1 MVGLPSSVLASGL
14 PSSVFRLP
22 FPTVSFPE
30 YHQYD
35 ALGLA
40 DLIRRGEISA
50 GEVLEA
56 AIDTIESHN
65 PLLNAVIFK
74 LYDRARAR
82 VSRGLPTGPFT
93 GVPFLLK
100 DLGLAYRAAPLT
112 NGSRSMATFVPTYN
126 ATLADRFQ
134 AAGLVVLGKT
144 NTPEFGLAPV
154 CEPEL
159 FGKTSNPWNPART
172 TGGSSGGAAA
182 AVASG
187 MVPMAHASDGGGSI
201 RIPASANALFGLKPT
216 RGRNPS
222 GPVEGEAWFGLSGG
236 HAITRSVR
244 DSAALLDATH
254 GPEPGDPY
262 AAPAVA
268 RPFIEEVSTPPG
280 SLWIALTTEPLFEA
294 AVDPDCRVAVHET
307 GRLLESL
314 GHRVSYVEVPI
325 QRQAWSEAFLTLAAG
340 NAAAL
345 IPIAAELGGKSAPDP
360 SDFELATWIL
370 GQVGRKLGADRMALA
385 MRETR
390 LAGRAMARF
399 HQEFDV
405 LVTPTLARVPWAHGD
420 LSPSAL
426 ETRLMEGLR
435 RAPVGPALMV
445 LFRQLGARILEPI
458 PNTALFNMT
467 GQPAM
472 SVPLHWS
479 SEGLPVGV
487 QFVGRFGEES
497 TLLRLAGQLE
507 QARPWF
513 DRTAPIF
520 GQKPLG

>member
-1 MVGLPSSVLASGL
+1 M
-14 PSSVFRLP
+14 
-22 FPTVSFPE
+22 SFSE
-30 YHQYD
+30 YHRYD

-40 DLIRRGEISA
+40 ELIRKGAATAAEA
-50 GEVLEA
+50 LAA
-56 AIDTIESHN
+56 AIETIERHN
-65 PLLNAVIFK
+65 SVINAVVYK
-74 LYDRARAR
+74 MYDRAYAR
-82 VSRGLPTGPFT
+82 VSRGLPEGPFT

-112 NGSRSMATFVPTYN
+112 NGSRSMANFVPNYN
-126 ATLADRFQ
+126 GTLADRYE
-134 AAGLVVLGKT
+134 AAGLVIMGKS
-144 NTPEFGLAPV
+144 NTPEFGMAPV

-159 FGKTSNPWNPART
+159 HGRTSNPWNPART
-172 TGGSSGGAAA
+172 SGGSSGGAAA

-187 MVPMAHASDGGGSI
+187 MVPMAHASDGGGSF
-201 RIPASANALFGLKPT
+201 RIPASVNGLFGLKPT

-222 GPVEGEAWFGLSGG
+222 GPVEGESWFGLSGG

-254 GPEPGDPY
+254 GPEAGDPY
-262 AAPAVA
+262 AAPPVE
-268 RPFIEEVSTPPG
+268 RPFIEEVSTPPA
-280 SLWIALTTEPLFEA
+280 SLWIALTVDPLFEA
-294 AVDPDCRVAVHET
+294 EVDEDCRVAVHET

-314 GHRVSYVEVPI
+314 GHRVSYVEVPV
-325 QRQAWSEAFLTLAAG
+325 QRQVWSEAFLTLAAG
-340 NAAAL
+340 DAAAL
-345 IPIAAELGGKSAPDP
+345 IPLAAEMGGKSAPDP
-360 SDFELATWIL
+360 ADFELATWIL
-370 GQVGRKLGADRMALA
+370 GQVGGKLSAERMALA
-385 MRETR
+385 WRETR

-405 LVTPTLARVPWAHGD
+405 LVTPTLARVPWPHGA
-420 LSPSAL
+420 LSPTKV

-435 RAPVGPALMV
+435 RAPVGKALMM
-445 LFRQLGARILEPI
+445 LFHQLGARILEPI

-472 SVPLHWS
+472 SVPLHWTDD
-479 SEGLPVGV
+479 GLPVGV

-497 TLLRLAGQLE
+497 TLFRLAGQLE

-520 GQKPLG
+520 G

>member
-1 MVGLPSSVLASGL
+1 M
-14 PSSVFRLP
+14 P
-22 FPTVSFPE
+22 FSD

-40 DLIRRGEISA
+40 ELIRKGETTA
-50 GEVLEA
+50 AEVLEA

-65 PLLNAVIFK
+65 PLLNAVVFK
-74 LYDRARAR
+74 LYERAQAR
-82 VSRGLPTGPFT
+82 VARGLPEGPFT

-112 NGSRSMATFVPTYN
+112 NGSRSMASFVPNYN
-126 ATLADRFQ
+126 ATLADRFE
-134 AAGLVVLGKT
+134 AAGLLVIGKT

-154 CEPEL
+154 CEPVL
-159 FGKTSNPWNPART
+159 HGKTSNPWNPART
-172 TGGSSGGAAA
+172 AGGSSGGAAA

-201 RIPASANALFGLKPT
+201 RIPASANGLFGLKPT

-262 AAPAVA
+262 AAPPVG
-268 RPFIEEVSTPPG
+268 RPFLDEVSSPPG
-280 SLWIALTTEPLFEA
+280 SLWIALTAEPLFEA
-294 AVDPDCRVAVHET
+294 EVEADCRIAVHET

-345 IPIAAELGGKSAPDP
+345 IPLAAEMGGKSGPDP
-360 SDFELATWIL
+360 ADFELATWIL
-370 GQVGRKLGADRMALA
+370 GQVGHKLGSDRMALA

-390 LAGRAMARF
+390 LAGRAMGRF
-399 HQEFDV
+399 HKEFDV
-405 LVTPTLARVPWAHGD
+405 LVTPTLARVPWPHGD
-420 LSPSAL
+420 LNPSAV

-435 RAPVGPALMV
+435 RAPLGRALMM
-445 LFRQLGARILEPI
+445 LFRQLGARILEAI

-472 SVPLHWS
+472 SVPLHWT
-479 SEGLPVGV
+479 SEGMPVGV

-507 QARPWF
+507 QAKPWF
-513 DRTAPIF
+513 ARTAPVF
-520 GQKPLG
+520 G